1 MIPQHCH
8 RLRLLDLSISKM
20 KAADRRAELL
30 GVPTGTETSD
40 GITAEVKEEEEEMD
54 LEAWKRKLVI
64 NLRQLAIKLG
74 LLTDYSYEGDE
85 R

>member
-1 MIPQHCH
+1 
-8 RLRLLDLSISKM
+8 M

-30 GVPTGTETSD
+30 GVPTPETSD
-40 GITAEVKEEEEEMD
+40 VTTTEVKEEGEERD
-54 LEAWKRKLVI
+54 LEAWKRKLVMT
-64 NLRQLAIKLG
+64 LREWAIRLG

>member
-1 MIPQHCH
+1 
-8 RLRLLDLSISKM
+8 M

-40 GITAEVKEEEEEMD
+40 GTTAEVKEEGEERD
-54 LEAWKRKLVI
+54 LEAWKRKLVMS
-64 NLRQLAIKLG
+64 LRQLAIKLG

>member
-1 MIPQHCH
+1 
-8 RLRLLDLSISKM
+8 M

-30 GVPTGTETSD
+30 GVPTPETSD
-40 GITAEVKEEEEEMD
+40 GTTAEVKEEEEERD
-54 LEAWKRKLVI
+54 LEAWKRKLVM
-64 NLRQLAIKLG
+64 NLRELAIKLG

>member
-1 MIPQHCH
+1 
-8 RLRLLDLSISKM
+8 M

-30 GVPTGTETSD
+30 GVPTTADTSD
-40 GITAEVKEEEEEMD
+40 GTTAELKEEEEEMD

>member
-1 MIPQHCH
+1 
-8 RLRLLDLSISKM
+8 M

-30 GVPTGTETSD
+30 GVPTPETSD
-40 GITAEVKEEEEEMD
+40 DITAEVKEEEGEERD
-54 LEAWKRKLVI
+54 LEAWKRKLVMT
-64 NLRQLAIKLG
+64 LREWAVKLG

>member
-1 MIPQHCH
+1 
-8 RLRLLDLSISKM
+8 M

-30 GVPTGTETSD
+30 GVPATPETSD
-40 GITAEVKEEEEEMD
+40 GTTTEVKGEEEERD
-54 LEAWKRKLVI
+54 LEAWKRKLVMT
-64 NLRQLAIKLG
+64 LREWAVKLG